1 MQDAANQPTI
11 LLLGGSGFVGSALGE
26 RFASLGWKVHLVTR
40 TKRPYQMAFP
50 CEQFVWDGTSV
61 PLEAIEGVQ
70 AAINLAGQPIFDNR
84 WTADYK
90 KKILDSRLLAGRA
103 LVAAI
108 DKLSTP
114 PPVVIQI
121 SGTDFYGMDPRSD
134 VCDECAGPGED
145 FMAEVGMVGE
155 EPSLKLD
162 SVTRLCIVRMGLV
175 LGWEGGGLPQLW
187 DVYASGCGGKL
198 GNGQQPTNWVHV
210 DDVVGFC
217 EAAILNENY
226 QGVYNLVAPNNANN
240 AELHRHLCTYT
251 PSLQFLT
258 APKLYLKV
266 LMGEQ
271 GNFLLQAPQV
281 TTPRAKA
288 DGYTY
293 RYPDLG
299 SAMKHFIQDRQNT
312 GAHFLKLKQWLPLT
326 VEQCQGA
333 PAFRTLAA
341 QGWFRT
347 WSHEQLFHP
356 LAGGTLVED
365 RIEYGLPLFPLGQ
378 MALAWVRGRLQKRL
392 KERRAAL
399 AQYAAE
405 LNS

>member
-1 MQDAANQPTI
+1 MQDAVNQPTI

-50 CEQFVWDGTSV
+50 CEQFEWDGTSI

-70 AAINLAGQPIFDNR
+70 AVINLAGQPIFDNR

-90 KKILDSRLLAGRA
+90 KKILDSRLFAGRA

-134 VCDECAGPGED
+134 VCDERAGPGED

-210 DDVVGFC
+210 EDVVGFC
-217 EAAILNENY
+217 EAAILNQLDHARSCENCQANARALGFEKRARIIEGSWADGIDGTFDLIVSNPPY
-226 QGVYNLVAPNNANN
+226 IPSKDIKNLSKDIINYEPLVALDGGVDGLDLIKKVIYKSNI
-240 AELHRHLCTYT
+240 L
-251 PSLQFLT
+251 
-258 APKLYLKV
+258 LKRNGMLALEIGFGQYRRV
-266 LMGEQ
+266 SEILKKYKFKEYSKINDYN
-271 GNFLLQAPQV
+271 GNV
-281 TTPRAKA
+281 RCIITTKI
-288 DGYTY
+288 DFY
-293 RYPDLG
+293 
-299 SAMKHFIQDRQNT
+299 
-312 GAHFLKLKQWLPLT
+312 
-326 VEQCQGA
+326 
-333 PAFRTLAA
+333 
-341 QGWFRT
+341 
-347 WSHEQLFHP
+347 
-356 LAGGTLVED
+356 
-365 RIEYGLPLFPLGQ
+365 
-378 MALAWVRGRLQKRL
+378 
-392 KERRAAL
+392 
-399 AQYAAE
+399 
-405 LNS
+405 